1 MSCLLLLNPFLFS
14 SFIYPPHLT
23 QLTVSKEETEGL
35 FVIKGENYVRKKAH
49 KVNAVSLHYSA
60 SGGGGGRV
68 KRCLKSIFFH
78 CVNLCF
84 LSL

>member
-1 MSCLLLLNPFLFS
+1 MPLLNPFLFS

-49 KVNAVSLHYSA
+49 KVGISALFGIRWRRGEGEEVLKINLFSL
-60 SGGGGGRV
+60 
-68 KRCLKSIFFH
+68 F
-78 CVNLCF
+78 
-84 LSL
+84 